1 MTTTKLKPILKW
13 AGGKRQLVD
22 VLIDLI
28 GEDYGRYVEP
38 FVGGGALLFELQP
51 FNAVINDYNS
61 ELINVYKV
69 IRDNPQELVNLLK
82 KHQRNNTKE
91 YFYEVREYDRNNELY
106 EKMSKVEKAART
118 IYLNKTCYNGLYRV
132 NSKGEFST
140 PYGRYKNPGIIEEK
154 NIFAISNYFNKNK
167 IKMVC
172 GDFTEALKY
181 LRKKSLVYFD
191 PPYVPNDNS
200 KLFDGYTDVGF
211 SLEDQIR
218 LKLECDKLTNKG
230 IAFILSNSD
239 VEFVRN
245 LYSKYTQI
253 HVEVRRSI
261 GSRTKSRK
269 IAKELII
276 HNLDIV
282 RQFNE

>member
-22 VLIDLI
+22 VLVELI

-38 FVGGGALLFELQP
+38 FLGGGALFFELQP

-91 YFYEVREYDRNNELY
+91 YFYEVRGYDRNNVLY
-106 EKMSKVEKAART
+106 EKMSEVEKAART

-140 PYGRYKNPGIIEEK
+140 PYGRYKNPNIVEEK
-154 NIFAISNYFNKNK
+154 NIFTISDYFNKSK
-167 IKMVC
+167 IKIIC

-200 KLFDGYTDVGF
+200 KSFDGYTDIGF
-211 SLEDQIR
+211 SQEDQIR
-218 LKLECDKLTNKG
+218 LKLECDKLTEKG

-245 LYSKYTQI
+245 LYIKYDQI
-253 HVEVRRSI
+253 DVEVRRSI
-261 GSRTKSRK
+261 GSKTNSRK